1 MHIDYLDDLSGR
13 FINFTL
19 AAIFILFL
27 SLLLGG
33 DLRLSVPI
41 GPNNCLESLV
51 CILLLKRINELLL
64 SLFLGTE

>member
-1 MHIDYLDDLSGR
+1 MHIDDLDDLSGR

-33 DLRLSVPI
+33 DLCLSVPI
-41 GPNNCLESLV
+41 SLV
-51 CILLLKRINELLL
+51 VILLLQRINELLL
-64 SLFLGTE
+64 SLFLGIE

>member
-1 MHIDYLDDLSGR
+1 MHIDDLDDLSGR

-33 DLRLSVPI
+33 DLCLSVPI
-41 GPNNCLESLV
+41 SLV
-51 CILLLKRINELLL
+51 KILLLQRINELLL
-64 SLFLGTE
+64 SLFLGIE

>member
-1 MHIDYLDDLSGR
+1 MHIDDLDDLSGR

-33 DLRLSVPI
+33 DLCLSVPI
-41 GPNNCLESLV
+41 SLV
-51 CILLLKRINELLL
+51 LILLLQRINELLL
-64 SLFLGTE
+64 SLFLGIE

>member
-1 MHIDYLDDLSGR
+1 MHIDDLDDLSGR

-33 DLRLSVPI
+33 DLCLSVPI
-41 GPNNCLESLV
+41 SLV
-51 CILLLKRINELLL
+51 VILLLQRINELLL
-64 SLFLGTE
+64 CLFLGIE

>member
-1 MHIDYLDDLSGR
+1 MHIDDLDDLSGR

-33 DLRLSVPI
+33 DLCLSVPI
-41 GPNNCLESLV
+41 SLV
-51 CILLLKRINELLL
+51 KILLLQRINELLL
-64 SLFLGTE
+64 SLFLGI